1 MDQNRMTNENT
12 IQALG
17 EYGDRVR
24 EQMVANLK
32 ANKSFVTGDLARS
45 ITNETFENQLIE
57 NIAVNEWYG
66 IVIEEGIGRGPGRIP
81 PIAPIK
87 NWIKRRALK
96 PKPGVSLDQFA
107 WAIAT
112 NIGKKGTNPKARPFA
127 APAVKQV
134 KEEFGD
140 KALQTAM
147 GEDIDESIQVAYR
160 S

>member
-1 MDQNRMTNENT
+1 MTNENT
-12 IQALG
+12 ISALG

-32 ANKSFVTGDLARS
+32 RNKSYVTGDLAKS
-45 ITNETFENQLIE
+45 ITNETFQNELIE

-66 IVIEEGIGRGPGRIP
+66 IVIEEGIGRGPGKIP

-87 NWIKRRALK
+87 NWIKRRALT
-96 PKPGVSLDQFA
+96 PKRGVTVDQFA

-112 NIGKKGTNPKARPFA
+112 NIGKRGTNPKARPFA

-140 KALQTAM
+140 AVLQEAM
-147 GEDIDESIQVAYR
+147 GKDIDESIQVAYK